1 MISQKLAHLDS
12 EPIAYTPVDN
22 GREIWTEG
30 RELLHD
36 SIIQDLYSEAAE
48 VPCEHRAIIAGG
60 LGGAGKTTIL
70 TEYAGIDLSQYLVIN
85 PDNIKE
91 EMARRGMIPEV
102 GRLSPM
108 EASDLAHEE
117 SSYVAQQL
125 ALRAQGDGKNLIWDI
140 TMSTEESTAKRIQ
153 NLREDSYSDI
163 EGIFVDIP
171 TETSVERTEARH
183 RKGHNEWLSGH
194 GLGGRYVP
202 HEVIRG
208 QADEEWGSK
217 NRRTSSQ

>member
-1 MISQKLAHLDS
+1 
-12 EPIAYTPVDN
+12 
-22 GREIWTEG
+22 
-30 RELLHD
+30 
-36 SIIQDLYSEAAE
+36 
-48 VPCEHRAIIAGG
+48 
-60 LGGAGKTTIL
+60 
-70 TEYAGIDLSQYLVIN
+70 
-85 PDNIKE
+85 
-91 EMARRGMIPEV
+91 
-102 GRLSPM
+102 M

-140 TMSTEESTAKRIQ
+140 TMSTEESTARRIQ

-163 EGIFVDIP
+163 EGIFVDIQ

-202 HEVIRG
+202 PEVIRG

-217 NRRTSSQ
+217 NRRTFESMKGRLDSWTLYDNSVDGRPPILVDSSAHMESS